1 MIQQNTPTTEVAG
14 AATSSVT
21 KFQCKG
27 SENQR
32 PAQASD
38 ELLSEMAKTEDEGLT
53 YLKSFVDNPSEP
65 EVDKTNIGVLCIKD
79 ANEWCAEAAQ
89 RPDPKPLWLSL
100 WYEGEL
106 SCLFADTNLGKS
118 IYAVQIADYMARTE
132 PVLYCDFELSDKQ
145 FQLRYL
151 NKESGNLYTFPLRFK
166 RAELSADALAEQ
178 TSNSTFEDFVI
189 DSIEEAA
196 ITLDIKRV
204 VIDNLTWICNASE
217 KGDAAGLLMARLLRL
232 KKQHQWSIL
241 VIAHTPKR
249 PLTSPIDQ
257 NTLAGSKKLIN
268 FFDSAFAI
276 GRSAKDENLRY
287 IKQIKCRHGRFE
299 YGADNIIVC
308 DITQDNSGFV
318 RFNQIGF
325 ANEREHLKEVAE
337 KDEGALVK
345 QIKELHEQGKTQR
358 EISQIAGCSLGKVNK
373 TLNPKR

>member
-1 MIQQNTPTTEVAG
+1 MSEIKNPTTEVAG
-14 AATSSVT
+14 EATSSVT

-32 PAQASD
+32 PAQQSD
-38 ELLSEMAKTEDEGLT
+38 EFLPEMVKTKDEELDYLT
-53 YLKSFVDNPSEP
+53 AMVENPTEP
-65 EVDKTNIGVLCIKD
+65 PVDKVNIGVLTIKE

-89 RPDPKPLWLSL
+89 RPDPKPLWLTL

-118 IYAVQIADYMARTE
+118 IYAVQIAVDMSKSA

-151 NKESGNLYTFPLRFK
+151 NQDNGNLYSFPATFK
-166 RAELSADALAEQ
+166 RAELSPDALAEQ
-178 TSNSTFEDFVI
+178 TNNATFEDYVI
-189 DSIEEAA
+189 DSIEESAT
-196 ITLDIKRV
+196 TLNINRI

-217 KGDAAGLLMARLLRL
+217 KGDAAGILMAKLLRL
-232 KKQHQWSIL
+232 KKQYNWSIL

-287 IKQIKCRHGRFE
+287 VKQIKCRHGKFE
-299 YGADNIIVC
+299 YGADNIIVA
-308 DITQDNSGFV
+308 DITQDSDGFV
-318 RFNQIGF
+318 HFNHIGY
-325 ANEREHLKEVAE
+325 AHEREHLKEVTE
-337 KDEGALVK
+337 KEVADLDN
-345 QIKELHEQGKTQR
+345 QILELHNQGKTQR
-358 EISQIAGCSLGKVNK
+358 EIGKEVGVSVGKVNK
-373 TLNPKR
+373 VIKNHK

>member
-1 MIQQNTPTTEVAG
+1 MNEIKTPTTEAAG
-14 AATSSVT
+14 EATSNVT
-21 KFQCKG
+21 KFQCKD
-27 SENQR
+27 SENQ
-32 PAQASD
+32 PYVQD
-38 ELLSEMAKTEDEGLT
+38 EEMEYLT
-53 YLKSFVDNPSEP
+53 AMVENTTEP
-65 EVDKTNIGVLCIKD
+65 EIDKTNIGVLTIKE

-118 IYAVQIADYMARTE
+118 IYAVQIAVDMAKSA

-151 NKESGNLYTFPLRFK
+151 NQDNGNLYSFPPTFK
-166 RAELSADALAEQ
+166 RAELSPDALAEQ
-178 TSNSTFEDFVI
+178 TNNATFEDYVI

-196 ITLDIKRV
+196 TILSISRIV
-204 VIDNLTWICNASE
+204 VDNLTWICNASE
-217 KGDAAGLLMARLLRL
+217 KGDAAGILMAKLLRL
-232 KKQHQWSIL
+232 KKQHNWSIL

-287 IKQIKCRHGRFE
+287 VKQIKCRHGKFE
-299 YGADNIIVC
+299 YGADNIIVY
-308 DITQDNSGFV
+308 DITQDHDGFV
-318 RFNQIGF
+318 RFNFVGY
-325 ANEREHLKEVAE
+325 AHERDHLKEVTE
-337 KDEGALVK
+337 KDEVN
-345 QIKELHEQGKTQR
+345 IKEKILELHRQGRSQR
-358 EISQIAGCSLGKVNK
+358 EIGNEVGCSAAKVNRVLK
-373 TLNPKR
+373 SVK